1 MASQKDAF
9 VSVPQLLSR
18 AEVAAAKPICAVCPA
33 GKENTAAV
41 PISQLFPM
49 FVPSLSW

>member
-9 VSVPQLLSR
+9 VSVPELLSR

-41 PISQLFPM
+41 PISQLLLM
-49 FVPSLSW
+49 LVPSLSW